1 MFRFTSIKDYHAALK
16 SEHTTC
22 TQAVKYYLDQIAT
35 QENLN
40 AYLEIFSDEALDQ
53 AAVLDAERKQGKRL
67 GKLHGVI
74 IGIKDVLSYKGHTLS
89 AASKILENYT
99 AVYTATAIQKLID
112 EGAIII
118 GRQNC
123 DEFAMGSSNEHSA
136 YGPVK
141 NAIDISKVPGGSSG
155 GSAVSVQAGLSMI
168 SIGSDTGGSVRQPAD
183 FCGVVGLKPSYG
195 RISRYGLIAYA
206 SSFDQIGI
214 FSKTID
220 DAALVLEVMAGED
233 NFDST
238 VSTKAVPA
246 YSKEIQGEEINSKE
260 IGKATSLKRIAYFKE
275 TLFHPGLDAEIKT
288 KIESYLKDLT
298 AKGYI
303 VEAIDFSL
311 LSYLVPTYYVLTT
324 AEASSNLSRFDGI
337 KFGHRTKESIAD
349 LNDLYKKTRTEGFG
363 EEVQRRILLGSF
375 VLSAGY
381 FDAYFT
387 KAQQVRQKLVDLTNT
402 LFSKYDLILSPTVP
416 TTAFGIGENNHSA
429 TEMFLADIYT
439 VYANLVGIPAI
450 SIPLFTHSNGMPFGL
465 QVMSASFNEVSLLS
479 FSKEQMLNKLK
490 IVF

>member
-1 MFRFTSIKDYHAALK
+1 MFLFNNIDQYQASLLAG
-16 SEHTTC
+16 EQTC
-22 TQAVKYYLDQIAT
+22 AQAVQHYLDQISKH
-35 QENLN
+35 QDLN
-40 AYLEIFSDEALDQ
+40 AYLEVFAEDALVRAKELDQ
-53 AAVLDAERKQGKRL
+53 VSEKKQL
-67 GKLHGVI
+67 VGKLHGVVV
-74 IGIKDVLSYKGHTLS
+74 GIKDVLCYKDHKVS

-99 AVYTATAIQKLID
+99 AVYSATAIEKLLA

-123 DEFAMGSSNEHSA
+123 DEFAMGSSNENSA

-141 NAIDISKVPGGSSG
+141 NAMNTSLVPGGSSG
-155 GSAVSVQAGLSMI
+155 GSAVAVQAGLCMVSL
-168 SIGSDTGGSVRQPAD
+168 GSDTGGSVRQPAD

-195 RISRYGLIAYA
+195 MISRYGLIAYA

-214 FSKTID
+214 FTTNID
-220 DAALVLEVMAGED
+220 DAALVLEAIAGAD

-238 VSTKAVPA
+238 VSDKSVPSF
-246 YSKEIQGEEINSKE
+246 SKTIQVDTVPK
-260 IGKATSLKRIAYFKE
+260 KVAYFKE
-275 TLFHPGLDAEIKT
+275 TLTHPGLDPEIKQQT
-288 KIESYLKDLT
+288 EAYLNGLSE
-298 AKGYI
+298 KGYL
-303 VEAIDFSL
+303 VEAVDFSL

-337 KFGHRTKESIAD
+337 RFGHRTSKPLDD
-349 LNDLYKKTRTEGFG
+349 LTELYKLSRTEGFG

-387 KAQQVRQKLVDLTNT
+387 KAQQVRQKLVDLTNS
-402 LFSKYDLILSPTVP
+402 LFSQYDILVSPTVP
-416 TTAFGIGENNHSA
+416 STAFEIGKHQHSA

-450 SIPLFTHSNGMPFGL
+450 SIPLFKHSNGMPFGL
-465 QVMSASFNEVSLLS
+465 QVMSQSFNETALLQ
-479 FSKEQMLNKLK
+479 FSKKMMSAS
-490 IVF
+490 

>member
-1 MFRFTSIKDYHAALK
+1 MFLFNNIDQYQASLLAG
-16 SEHTTC
+16 EQTC
-22 TQAVKYYLDQIAT
+22 AQAVQHYLDQISKH
-35 QENLN
+35 QNLN
-40 AYLEIFSDEALDQ
+40 AYLEVFAEDALARAKELDQ
-53 AAVLDAERKQGKRL
+53 VSEKKQL
-67 GKLHGVI
+67 VGKLHGVVV
-74 IGIKDVLSYKGHTLS
+74 GIKDVLCYKDHKVS

-99 AVYTATAIQKLID
+99 AVYSATAIEKLLA

-123 DEFAMGSSNEHSA
+123 DEFAMGSSNENSA

-141 NAIDISKVPGGSSG
+141 NAINTSLVPGGSSG
-155 GSAVSVQAGLSMI
+155 GSAVAVQAGLCMVSL
-168 SIGSDTGGSVRQPAD
+168 GSDTGGSVRQPAD

-195 RISRYGLIAYA
+195 MISRYGLIAYA

-214 FSKTID
+214 FTNNID
-220 DAALVLEVMAGED
+220 DAALVLEAIAGAD

-238 VSTKAVPA
+238 VSDKSVPSF
-246 YSKEIQGEEINSKE
+246 SKTIQADTVPK
-260 IGKATSLKRIAYFKE
+260 KVAYFKE
-275 TLFHPGLDAEIKT
+275 TLTHPGLDPEIKQQT
-288 KIESYLKDLT
+288 EAYLNGLRE
-298 AKGYI
+298 KGYL
-303 VEAIDFSL
+303 VEAVDFSL

-337 KFGHRTKESIAD
+337 RFGHRTSKPLDD
-349 LNDLYKKTRTEGFG
+349 LTELYKLSRTEGFG

-387 KAQQVRQKLVDLTNT
+387 MAQQVRQKLVDLTNS
-402 LFSKYDLILSPTVP
+402 LFTQYDILISPTVP
-416 TTAFGIGENNHSA
+416 STAFEIGKHQHSA

-450 SIPLFTHSNGMPFGL
+450 SIPLFKHSNGMPFGL
-465 QVMSASFNEVSLLS
+465 QVMSQSFNETALLQ
-479 FSKEQMLNKLK
+479 FSKKMMSAS
-490 IVF
+490 

>member
-1 MFRFTSIKDYHAALK
+1 MFRFTSIKDYHAALNA
-16 SEHTTC
+16 EHTTC
-22 TQAVKYYLDQIAT
+22 TQAVKFYLDQITAH
-35 QENLN
+35 ENLN
-40 AYLEIFSDEALDQ
+40 AYLEVFSEEALEQ
-53 AAVLDAERKQGKRL
+53 AVILDAARKQGKKL

-74 IGIKDVLSYKGHTLS
+74 IGIKDVLSYKGHRLT

-123 DEFAMGSSNEHSA
+123 DEFAMGSSNENSA

-141 NAIDISKVPGGSSG
+141 NAIDNSKVPGGSSG
-155 GSAVSVQAGLSMI
+155 GSAVAVQAGLSMI

-214 FSKTID
+214 FSKTIE

-233 NFDST
+233 EFDST
-238 VSTKAVPA
+238 VSSKPVPA
-246 YSKEIQGEEINSKE
+246 YSKLIENKLKKSEEIEKGNSPK
-260 IGKATSLKRIAYFKE
+260 KVAYFKE

-288 KIESYLKDLT
+288 KIEGYLNDLT
-298 AKGYI
+298 VKGYI

-337 KFGHRTKESIAD
+337 KFGHRTKESIVD

-387 KAQQVRQKLVDLTNT
+387 KAQQVRQKLVDLTST
-402 LFSKYDLILSPTVP
+402 VFSKYDLILSPTVP
-416 TTAFGIGENNHSA
+416 STAFGLGEHNHSA

-465 QVMSASFNEVSLLS
+465 QVMSASFNEVGLLS
-479 FSKEQMLNKLK
+479 FSKEQMLNKL
-490 IVF
+490 

>member
-1 MFRFTSIKDYHAALK
+1 MFRFTSIKEYHAALVA
-16 SEHTTC
+16 EHTTC
-22 TQAVKYYLDQIAT
+22 TQAVKYYLDQMAA

-40 AYLEIFSDEALDQ
+40 AYLEIFSDEALSL
-53 AAVLDAERKQGKRL
+53 AAHLDAQRNQGKSL
-67 GKLHGVI
+67 GKLHGVV
-74 IGIKDVLSYKGHTLS
+74 IGIKDVLSYKGHKLS
-89 AASKILENYT
+89 ASSKILENYS
-99 AVYTATAIQKLID
+99 AVYSATAIQKLLD

-123 DEFAMGSSNEHSA
+123 DEFAMGSSNENSA

-141 NAIDISKVPGGSSG
+141 NAIDHSKVPGGSSG

-214 FSKTID
+214 FSKTIE

-233 NFDST
+233 EFDST
-238 VSTKAVPA
+238 VSSKPVPA
-246 YSKEIQGEEINSKE
+246 YSKLLERKE
-260 IGKATSLKRIAYFKE
+260 IESQEIEKTNSPKKVAYFKE

-288 KIESYLKDLT
+288 KIENYFKDLE
-298 AKGYI
+298 AKGYL

-337 KFGHRTKESIAD
+337 KFGHRTKESIVD
-349 LNDLYKKTRTEGFG
+349 LNDLYKKSRTEGFG

-402 LFSKYDLILSPTVP
+402 VFSKYDLILSPTVP
-416 TTAFGIGENNHSA
+416 TTAFSLGEKNHSA

-465 QVMSASFNEVSLLS
+465 QVMSASFNEIGLLS
-479 FSKEQMLNKLK
+479 FSKEQMLNK
-490 IVF
+490 V

>member
-1 MFRFTSIKDYHAALK
+1 LFRFTSIKDYHAALK

-465 QVMSASFNEVSLLS
+465 QVMSASFNEVGLLS

>member
-1 MFRFTSIKDYHAALK
+1 MFRFTSIKDYHAALVA
-16 SEHTTC
+16 ERTTC
-22 TQAVKYYLDQIAT
+22 TQAVKYYLDQIAA

-40 AYLEIFSDEALDQ
+40 AYLEIFSEEALSL
-53 AAVLDAERKQGKRL
+53 AASLDAQRNQGKSL
-67 GKLHGVI
+67 GKLHGVV
-74 IGIKDVLSYKGHTLS
+74 IGIKDVLSYKGHKLS

-99 AVYTATAIQKLID
+99 AVYTATAIQKLLD

-123 DEFAMGSSNEHSA
+123 DEFAMGSSNENSA

-141 NAIDISKVPGGSSG
+141 NAIDHTKVPGGSSG

-214 FSKTID
+214 FSKTIE

-233 NFDST
+233 EFDST
-238 VSTKAVPA
+238 VSSKPVPA
-246 YSKEIQGEEINSKE
+246 YSKLIEPKEIQSQQIE
-260 IGKATSLKRIAYFKE
+260 KATSPKKVAYFKE

-288 KIESYLKDLT
+288 QIETYFKDLE

-324 AEASSNLSRFDGI
+324 AEASSNLSRYDGI

-349 LNDLYKKTRTEGFG
+349 LNDLYKKSRTEGFG

-402 LFSKYDLILSPTVP
+402 VFSTYDFLLSPTVP
-416 TTAFGIGENNHSA
+416 TTAFTLGEKNHTA

-465 QVMSASFNEVSLLS
+465 QVMSASFNEVGLLS
-479 FSKEQMLNKLK
+479 FSKEQMQRINA
-490 IVF
+490 

>member
-1 MFRFTSIKDYHAALK
+1 MFRFTSINDYHAALVA
-16 SEHTTC
+16 ERTTC
-22 TQAVKYYLDQIAT
+22 IQTVKYYLDQIAAK
-35 QENLN
+35 ENLN
-40 AYLEIFSDEALDQ
+40 AYLEIFSEEALAQ
-53 AAVLDAERKQGKRL
+53 AAILDAERKQGKKL
-67 GKLHGVI
+67 GKLHGVV
-74 IGIKDVLSYKGHTLS
+74 IGIKDVLSYKGHTLT

-99 AVYTATAIQKLID
+99 AVYTATAIQKLLD

-123 DEFAMGSSNEHSA
+123 DEFAMGSSNENSA

-214 FSKTID
+214 FSKTVE

-233 NFDST
+233 EFDST
-238 VSTKAVPA
+238 VSSKPVPA
-246 YSKEIQGEEINSKE
+246 YSKLIESKLIEGKE
-260 IGKATSLKRIAYFKE
+260 IEKTTSPKRIAYFKE

-288 KIESYLKDLT
+288 KIETYLKDLT

-387 KAQQVRQKLVDLTNT
+387 KAQQVRQKLVDLTST
-402 LFSKYDLILSPTVP
+402 VFSKYDLILSPTVP
-416 TTAFGIGENNHSA
+416 TTAFGLGENNHSA

-450 SIPLFTHSNGMPFGL
+450 SIPLFTHNNGMPFGL
-465 QVMSASFNEVSLLS
+465 QVMSASFNEVGLLS
-479 FSKEQMLNKLK
+479 FSKEQMQRKNA
-490 IVF
+490 

>member
-1 MFRFTSIKDYHAALK
+1 MFLFNNIDQYQASLLAG
-16 SEHTTC
+16 EQTC
-22 TQAVKYYLDQIAT
+22 AQAVQHYLDQISKH
-35 QENLN
+35 QNLN
-40 AYLEIFSDEALDQ
+40 AYLEVFAEDALARAKELDQ
-53 AAVLDAERKQGKRL
+53 VSEKKQL
-67 GKLHGVI
+67 VGKLHGVVV
-74 IGIKDVLSYKGHTLS
+74 GIKDVLCYKDHKVS

-99 AVYTATAIQKLID
+99 AVYSATAIEKLLA

-123 DEFAMGSSNEHSA
+123 DEFAMGSSNENSA

-141 NAIDISKVPGGSSG
+141 NAMNTSLVPGGSSG
-155 GSAVSVQAGLSMI
+155 GSAVAVQAGLCMVSL
-168 SIGSDTGGSVRQPAD
+168 GSDTGGSVRQPAD

-195 RISRYGLIAYA
+195 MISRYGLIAYA

-214 FSKTID
+214 FTNNID
-220 DAALVLEVMAGED
+220 DAALVLEAIAGAD

-238 VSTKAVPA
+238 VSDKSVPSF
-246 YSKEIQGEEINSKE
+246 SKTIQADTVPK
-260 IGKATSLKRIAYFKE
+260 KVAYFKE
-275 TLFHPGLDAEIKT
+275 TLTHPGLDPEIKQQT
-288 KIESYLKDLT
+288 EAYLKGLREQ
-298 AKGYI
+298 GYL
-303 VEAIDFSL
+303 VEAVDFSL

-337 KFGHRTKESIAD
+337 RFGHRTSKPLDD
-349 LNDLYKKTRTEGFG
+349 LTELYKLSRTEGFG

-387 KAQQVRQKLVDLTNT
+387 KAQQVRQKLVDLTNS
-402 LFSKYDLILSPTVP
+402 LFSQYDILVSPTVP
-416 TTAFGIGENNHSA
+416 STAFEIGKHQHSA

-450 SIPLFTHSNGMPFGL
+450 SIPLFKHSNGMPFGL
-465 QVMSASFNEVSLLS
+465 QVMSQSFNETALLQ
-479 FSKEQMLNKLK
+479 FSKKMMSAS
-490 IVF
+490 

>member
-1 MFRFTSIKDYHAALK
+1 MFLFNNIDQYQASLLAG
-16 SEHTTC
+16 EQTC
-22 TQAVKYYLDQIAT
+22 AQAVQHYLDQISKH
-35 QENLN
+35 QDLN
-40 AYLEIFSDEALDQ
+40 AYLEVFAEDALVRAKELDQ
-53 AAVLDAERKQGKRL
+53 VSEKKQL
-67 GKLHGVI
+67 VGKLHGVVV
-74 IGIKDVLSYKGHTLS
+74 GIKDVLCYKDHKVS

-99 AVYTATAIQKLID
+99 AIYSATAIEKLLA

-123 DEFAMGSSNEHSA
+123 DEFAMGSSNENSA

-141 NAIDISKVPGGSSG
+141 NAMNTSLVPGGSSG
-155 GSAVSVQAGLSMI
+155 GSAVAVQAGLCMVSL
-168 SIGSDTGGSVRQPAD
+168 GSDTGGSVRQPAD

-195 RISRYGLIAYA
+195 MISRYGLIAYA

-214 FSKTID
+214 FTTNID
-220 DAALVLEVMAGED
+220 DAALVLEAIAGAD

-238 VSTKAVPA
+238 VSDKSVPSF
-246 YSKEIQGEEINSKE
+246 SKTIQADTVPK
-260 IGKATSLKRIAYFKE
+260 KVAYFKE
-275 TLFHPGLDAEIKT
+275 TLTHPGLDPEIKQQT
-288 KIESYLKDLT
+288 EAYLNGLRE
-298 AKGYI
+298 KGYL
-303 VEAIDFSL
+303 VEAVDFSL

-337 KFGHRTKESIAD
+337 RFGHRTSKPLDD
-349 LNDLYKKTRTEGFG
+349 LTELYKLSRTEGFG

-387 KAQQVRQKLVDLTNT
+387 KAQQVRQKLVDLTNS
-402 LFSKYDLILSPTVP
+402 LFSQYDILVSPTVP
-416 TTAFGIGENNHSA
+416 STAFEIGKHQHSA

-450 SIPLFTHSNGMPFGL
+450 SIPLFKHSNGMPFGL
-465 QVMSASFNEVSLLS
+465 QVMSQSFNETALLQ
-479 FSKEQMLNKLK
+479 FSKKMMSAS
-490 IVF
+490 